1 MARQTGIIKLKGK
14 IGDVS
19 FYKTKD
25 GHLAR
30 EKGGVEADRI
40 KNDPAFARTRENG
53 AEFGASATSGKLTR
67 DSLRPIARTAADN
80 RVVSRMTKL
89 MSQIKN
95 LDATSIRG
103 QRKVGVAI
111 ANATAKALLKG
122 FEFNKNALLGS
133 ILYKP
138 YTVVPTTGVISIPGL
153 IPVNDVAFPV
163 GATHISFTG
172 CYANLNYATAL
183 VDVKLTNVVN
193 VPIDA
198 ATTAVLLTPTAVP
211 TGTGTKIYL
220 LRVEFFQLMNGVQ
233 YSLKNGAYNALRIIE
248 VA

>member
-67 DSLRPIARTAADN
+67 DALRPIARTAADN

-138 YTVVPTTGVISIPGL
+138 YSVVTATGVISIPGL

-183 VDVKLTNVVN
+183 VDVKLTNIVN

-211 TGTGTKIYL
+211 TGTGTKVYL
-220 LRVEFFQLMNGVQ
+220 LRVEFFQLINGVQ
-233 YSLKNGAYNALRIIE
+233 YSLKNGAYNALRVIE

>member
-1 MARQTGIIKLKGK
+1 M
-14 IGDVS
+14 
-19 FYKTKD
+19 
-25 GHLAR
+25 
-30 EKGGVEADRI
+30 
-40 KNDPAFARTRENG
+40 
-53 AEFGASATSGKLTR
+53 
-67 DSLRPIARTAADN
+67 
-80 RVVSRMTKL
+80 
-89 MSQIKN
+89 
-95 LDATSIRG
+95 
-103 QRKVGVAI
+103 
-111 ANATAKALLKG
+111 
-122 FEFNKNALLGS
+122 
-133 ILYKP
+133 
-138 YTVVPTTGVISIPGL
+138 
-153 IPVNDVAFPV
+153 NDVAFPV